1 MGEITVRKAKKRD
14 LAAIYGLVQE
24 LAVYEKEPNAVTATL
39 EDYQNDFEAGIFEAN
54 VALDGEDVVGT
65 TIYYMSYSTWKGKML
80 YLEDFVV
87 REAYRKNGVG
97 QLLFDAY
104 LAVAKEKK
112 AVMVKW
118 QVLDWNEP
126 ALNFYIKNN
135 AIIEKNWWSG
145 KIFLEK

>member
-1 MGEITVRKAKKRD
+1 MKEIKVRKATKTD
-14 LAAIYGLVQE
+14 LKAIYGLVKE
-24 LAVYEKEPNAVTATL
+24 LAIYEKAPEAVTATL
-39 EDYQNDFEAGIFEAN
+39 EDYQNDFAEGIFEAN
-54 VALDGEDVVGT
+54 VALYGEEVVGT

-87 REAYRKNGVG
+87 KEAFRQKGVG

-126 ALNFYIKNN
+126 ALNFYERNN

>member
-1 MGEITVRKAKKRD
+1 MKDIEVRKATKND
-14 LAAIYGLVQE
+14 LKAIYGLVKE
-24 LAVYEKEPNAVTATL
+24 LAIYEKEPEAVTATL
-39 EDYQNDFEAGIFEAN
+39 EDYQNDFAEGIFEAN
-54 VALDGEDVVGT
+54 VALYGEEIVGT

-87 REAYRKNGVG
+87 KEAFRQKGVG

-126 ALNFYIKNN
+126 ALNFYERNN

>member
-1 MGEITVRKAKKRD
+1 MSEITVRKAKKGD
-14 LAAIYGLVQE
+14 LKAIYGLVKE
-24 LAVYEKEPNAVTATL
+24 LAIYEKEPEAVTATL
-39 EDYQNDFEAGIFEAN
+39 KDYQNDFSEGIFEAN
-54 VALDGEDVVGT
+54 VALDGEKVIGT

-87 REAYRKNGVG
+87 KEAYRKKGVG

-126 ALNFYIKNN
+126 ALNFYVKNN